1 MEKYKPRII
10 NPRRRRYLRD
20 HLYPGPRYPHKQI
33 FFFLPALLILVQT
46 QPLTRLS
53 SVSERQLL
61 PDKAVLR
68 AVTTTVRSS
77 SVPVTSSPSSYL
89 KHTIVLTPTLALRVY
104 ESYLIFLPFG
114 LLACPRLGPLA
125 ALTPHVH
132 PCPGS
137 NSLSE
142 VLSPVFSHILHP
154 PHTTR
159 PPWFCLPI
167 PASHPHLDLTT
178 NMPS

>member
-1 MEKYKPRII
+1 MEKYKPWII
-10 NPRRRRYLRD
+10 NPRRRRYLQD
-20 HLYPGPRYPHKQI
+20 HLYPGPRYPHKQM
-33 FFFLPALLILVQT
+33 FFLPGLLILAQT

-68 AVTTTVRSS
+68 AVTATVRSS

-89 KHTIVLTPTLALRVY
+89 KHTIVLTPTLALGVS
-104 ESYLIFLPFG
+104 ESYLIFLSFG

-132 PCPGS
+132 P
-137 NSLSE
+137 
-142 VLSPVFSHILHP
+142 
-154 PHTTR
+154 
-159 PPWFCLPI
+159 
-167 PASHPHLDLTT
+167 
-178 NMPS
+178 